1 MPQDGEEEAEEYVE
15 ECQEQAEEYELQYE
29 YQTEQDGKPVLISSD
44 AVFEIFIIFIDEQ
57 QKIDQHC
64 I

>member
-29 YQTEQDGKPVLISSD
+29 YQTEQDWKPVLISRD
-44 AVFEIFIIFIDEQ
+44 AVFWFIDEQ
-57 QKIDQHC
+57 QNWKKHC